1 MALRKTSAEY
11 FSHDA
16 DASEDEKVMY
26 LEAEFGFMG
35 YALYFKLLER
45 LCRSE
50 NFEMKFGP
58 IQRQVLA
65 RHFGVKEEEL
75 SRFVVAATSCD
86 VAAFRLENEII
97 WSDGLKKRMAHL
109 MEKRQRDAERIAQ
122 KRAENALK
130 THNSLINENVAAT
143 SAQVKESKVKES
155 KVKESKVK
163 ESKGSVSAHTH
174 AQAVEVEVLQ
184 TLPSP
189 AMHEFVNAQTPDE
202 LESKISKFYTGWP
215 NLKEWIESTT
225 VAGQM
230 GPQDRTDVVRGFCS
244 YAIEKGYGRKTYQD
258 LHARFAKWW
267 NDQKNFNRASANG
280 KPANGQKNEFK
291 FRSPD
296 TISDALEFAAR
307 WQREAELGL
316 PH

>member
-1 MALRKTSAEY
+1 MARPRKN
-11 FSHDA
+11 DA
-16 DASEDEKVMY
+16 DYFPHDNDMRNNLKVRAVRQRHG
-26 LEAEFGFMG
+26 LEG
-35 YALYFKLLER
+35 YAVWCMLIETLTGRDNFTLEVDELTVEMLAGDYGVPAESLQSMLESFRRLKLINPEPEIIFAPGLLER
-45 LCRSE
+45 MEPLMADRQRKREWAERNSWKKPVE
-50 NFEMKFGP
+50 NPDTGSN
-58 IQRQVLA
+58 RQQ
-65 RHFGVKEEEL
+65 KQP
-75 SRFVVAATSCD
+75 
-86 VAAFRLENEII
+86 ENEF
-97 WSDGLKKRMAHL
+97 STS
-109 MEKRQRDAERIAQ
+109 
-122 KRAENALK
+122 K
-130 THNSLINENVAAT
+130 TP
-143 SAQVKESKVKES
+143 QSKVKES
-155 KVKESKVK
+155 KVKESK
-163 ESKGSVSAHTH
+163 ESVSAHLH
-174 AQAVEVEVLQ
+174 AQAVEVLQ
-184 TLPSP
+184 PLPSP

-202 LESKISKFYTGWP
+202 LESKISKFYSGWP

-291 FRSPD
+291 VRSPD

-307 WQREAELGL
+307 WQRETELGL

>member
-1 MALRKTSAEY
+1 MALKKTSAEY

-35 YALYFKLLER
+35 YALYFKMLER
-45 LCRSE
+45 LCRSS

-58 IQRQVLA
+58 VQRQVLA
-65 RHFGVKEEEL
+65 RHFGVSVDEF

-86 VAAFRLENEII
+86 VAAFRLENETI

-122 KRAENALK
+122 KRAENAQK
-130 THNSLINENVAAT
+130 IHNSLINEGVAAT
-143 SAQVKESKVKES
+143 SAQVKERKG
-155 KVKESKVK
+155 KESKVK
-163 ESKGSVSAHTH
+163 ESKGSVSAHAH

-184 TLPSP
+184 PLPSP

-202 LESKISKFYTGWP
+202 LESKISKFYTAWP

-244 YAIEKGYGRKTYQD
+244 YAIEKGYGRKTFQD

-280 KPANGQKNEFK
+280 KPANGKQNGLK
-291 FRSPD
+291 FNSPD
-296 TISDALEFAAR
+296 TISDAFEFAAR
-307 WQREAELGL
+307 WQRETELGL